1 MLWEAANSLS
11 QIEDGSG
18 KPRPPH
24 QAGRQKSL
32 RVESDGGERPVI
44 VGMKTWRMTFSSG

>member
-1 MLWEAANSLS
+1 MLREAANSLS

-18 KPRPPH
+18 KPRPSY

-32 RVESDGGERPVI
+32 RNESDGGERPVI
-44 VGMKTWRMTFSSG
+44 VGMKTWQMTLSSG